1 MATAANPMMQQV
13 MAALAQRSASGT
25 GAPGQSGPAGGD
37 PSGGGAPGGGDD
49 AGAAYA
55 QQVSQ
60 LKGADP
66 GQLLEQ
72 VKKLKQLT
80 AVMLVQNLERL
91 PNVSGKLSKMIPM
104 WDGVL
109 KEIMQA
115 QNVNQAVRNPVQMGA
130 AQPQQPD
137 GQSTAPSF

>member
-1 MATAANPMMQQV
+1 MASASNPIMQQV
-13 MAALAQRSASGT
+13 MSALAQRSASGT

-37 PSGGGAPGGGDD
+37 PSGGGGDD
-49 AGAAYA
+49 PGAAYA

-72 VKKLKQLT
+72 VKKMKSIM
-80 AVMLVQNLERL
+80 AVLLVQNLERL
-91 PNVSGKLSKMIPM
+91 PNVSGKISKMIPM
-104 WDGVL
+104 FDGVI

-115 QNVNQAVRNPVQMGA
+115 QNVNQAVRNPIQMGA
-130 AQPQQPD
+130 AAPQTPE
-137 GQSTAPSF
+137 GQNTSPGMF

>member
-1 MATAANPMMQQV
+1 MMQQV
-13 MAALAQRSASGT
+13 MSALAQRSASGT

-37 PSGGGAPGGGDD
+37 PSGGGGGDD

-72 VKKLKQLT
+72 VKKMKSIM
-80 AVMLVQNLERL
+80 AVLLVQNLERL
-91 PNVSGKLSKMIPM
+91 PNVSGKISKMIPM
-104 WDGVL
+104 FDGVI

-115 QNVNQAVRNPVQMGA
+115 QNVNQAVRNPIQMGA
-130 AQPQQPD
+130 AAPQQPE
-137 GQSTAPSF
+137 GQSASPGMF